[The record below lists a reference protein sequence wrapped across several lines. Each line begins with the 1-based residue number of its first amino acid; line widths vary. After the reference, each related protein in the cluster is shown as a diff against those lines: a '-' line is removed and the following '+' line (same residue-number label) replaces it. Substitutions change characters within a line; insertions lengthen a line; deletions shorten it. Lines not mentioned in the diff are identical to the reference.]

1 MWKIWGKTVGYS
13 LGYSLLI
20 MKKMW
25 GYFQLDN
32 KKNLGEN
39 VGFFFVDNLENLREK
54 LQYFLL
60 IMWKTWGKKVG
71 YVEPEVG

>member
-1 MWKIWGKTVGYS
+1 V
-13 LGYSLLI
+13 GYSLLI

-32 KKNLGEN
+32 TKNLREN
-39 VGFFFVDNLENLREK
+39 ERFFFVDNLENLREK

-60 IMWKTWGKKVG
+60 IMWET
-71 YVEPEVG
+71 